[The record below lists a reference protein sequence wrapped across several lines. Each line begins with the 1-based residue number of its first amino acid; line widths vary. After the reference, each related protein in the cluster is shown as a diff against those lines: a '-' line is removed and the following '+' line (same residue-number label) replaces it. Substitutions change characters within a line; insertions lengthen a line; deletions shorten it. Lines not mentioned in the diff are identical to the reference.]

1 MNSDS
6 VEIWKDIP
14 GYEGRYQ
21 ASNTGQIKALARKR
35 KNGIVSDER
44 ILKQQTWPLGYKKV
58 TLCNDDNAHKTLFVH
73 RLIAL
78 TFIDNPNNLPFVN
91 HKDEN
96 GSNNHVENLEWCTQ
110 TYNANYGH
118 RLEKTRGEN
127 NIFHKLT
134 ESQVTEIRSI
144 YRKNSRELGQPALA
158 RKYGVSR
165 GAIENIVIN
174 KKWKHLLKEDNT

>member
-1 MNSDS
+1 MNSDA

-35 KNGIVSDER
+35 KNGVMSVER

-58 TLCNDDNAHKTLFVH
+58 TLCNDDNCNKTLFVH
-73 RLIAL
+73 RLVAL
-78 TFIDNPNNLPFVN
+78 AFINNPNNLPFIN

-96 GSNNHVENLEWCTQ
+96 PSNNFVDNLEWCTRI
-110 TYNANYGH
+110 YNANYGH

-127 NIFHKLT
+127 NKVHKLT
-134 ESQVTEIRSI
+134 EQQVIEIRKAYKRMDRQYGSV
-144 YRKNSRELGQPALA
+144 ALA
-158 RKYGVSR
+158 RKYGITHST
-165 GAIENIVIN
+165 ILDIV
-174 KKWKHLLKEDNT
+174 KKEKWKHIEED

>member
-1 MNSDS
+1 MSKE
-6 VEIWKDIP
+6 VWKDIP

-21 ASNTGQIKALARKR
+21 ASNTGQIKAMARKR
-35 KNGIVSDER
+35 KNGTMREEH

-58 TLCNDDNAHKTLFVH
+58 KLSSGNNRFKTFFVH
-73 RLIAL
+73 RLVAL
-78 TFIDNPNNLPFVN
+78 TFIDNPDGLPFIN

-96 GSNNHVENLEWCTQ
+96 GSNNCVENLEWCTR

-134 ESQVTEIRSI
+134 ELQVKEIRSI
-144 YRKNSRELGQPALA
+144 YRKNSREFGQPALA
-158 RKYGVSR
+158 RRYGVSR
-165 GAIENIVIN
+165 GAIQSIVIN
-174 KKWKHLLKEDNT
+174 RKWKHLLKEEDT